1 MPFSIIDIILFVIIF
16 VICIRAAINGF
27 LDEVFGLG
35 SFVIGGYLAFFLT
48 PCLQPHLAKSM
59 NETLARVL
67 SFLLLFIIV
76 FLFMKI
82 IQMALK
88 SIFSG
93 TILKSLDHCLGFGF
107 GAIEGVF
114 CVFLFFFLLIVLQP
128 WFDSE
133 NFRQSSFLYRF
144 LEDLLNSSV
153 SKITVNA

>member
-48 PCLQPHLAKSM
+48 PYLQPHLAKSM

-76 FLFMKI
+76 FLFMNSQVPNGANLINKKRHETYVLI
-82 IQMALK
+82 
-88 SIFSG
+88 SISNWG
-93 TILKSLDHCLGFGF
+93 ITTH
-107 GAIEGVF
+107 
-114 CVFLFFFLLIVLQP
+114 LIGIG
-128 WFDSE
+128 
-133 NFRQSSFLYRF
+133 Y
-144 LEDLLNSSV
+144 
-153 SKITVNA
+153 I